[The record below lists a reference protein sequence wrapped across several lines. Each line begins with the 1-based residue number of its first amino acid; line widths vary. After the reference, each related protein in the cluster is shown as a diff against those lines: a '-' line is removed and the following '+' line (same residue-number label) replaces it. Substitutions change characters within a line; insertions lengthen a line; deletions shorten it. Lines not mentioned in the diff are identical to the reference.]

1 MAKFTQ
7 DESPIVKKAA
17 EEGITV
23 DEYIERQEEI
33 DHGHKKQRLQDK
45 LDEESLKEKISG
57 KTLLGEYDKKI
68 EDKAR
73 LNRPEEKDYSDA
85 KNVAPNVIGG
95 EGQYIAQD
103 LSFDGKEQFGV
114 LGQYG
119 TAANVKRVVMYDEV
133 VREVQLPGFGAP
145 MQEWRTMEIVGHI
158 EIDKLSLQHMAV
170 EDLVCLRDMCAN
182 VLDEK
187 IKTFGRVTF
196 NLSLIH
202 I

>member
-1 MAKFTQ
+1 MARFTQ
-7 DESPIVKKAA
+7 DESPIVKLAA
-17 EEGITV
+17 AEGITV
-23 DEYIERQEEI
+23 DEYIERQEVI
-33 DHGHKKQRLQDK
+33 DHGDKRNRLQDK
-45 LDEESLKEKISG
+45 LDEESLREKKSG

-68 EDKAR
+68 EKKAK
-73 LNRPEEKDYSDA
+73 LNRPEDKDFSDA
-85 KNVAPNVIGG
+85 KNIAPDNIGAD
-95 EGQYIAQD
+95 GQFIAQD

-196 NLSLIH
+196 NK
-202 I
+202 

>member
-1 MAKFTQ
+1 MARFTQ
-7 DESPIVKKAA
+7 DESPIVKLAA
-17 EEGITV
+17 AEGITV
-23 DEYIERQEEI
+23 EEYIERQEVI
-33 DHGHKKQRLQDK
+33 DHGHKRNRLQDK
-45 LDEESLKEKISG
+45 LDEESLREKKSG

-158 EIDKLSLQHMAV
+158 EVDKLSLQHMAV

-196 NLSLIH
+196 NK
-202 I
+202 

>member
-1 MAKFTQ
+1 MARFTQ
-7 DESPIVKKAA
+7 DESPIVKLAA
-17 EEGITV
+17 AEGITV
-23 DEYIERQEEI
+23 DEYIERQEVI
-33 DHGHKKQRLQDK
+33 DHGDKRNRLQDK
-45 LDEESLKEKISG
+45 LDEESLREKKSG

-68 EDKAR
+68 EKKAK
-73 LNRPEEKDYSDA
+73 LNRPEDKDFSDV
-85 KNVAPNVIGG
+85 KNIAPDDVGAT
-95 EGQYIAQD
+95 GQHIAQD

-145 MQEWRTMEIVGHI
+145 MQEWLTMEIICHI
-158 EIDKLSLQHMAV
+158 EVDKLSLQHMAV

-196 NLSLIH
+196 NK
-202 I
+202 

>member
-1 MAKFTQ
+1 MSRITQ
-7 DESPIVKKAA
+7 DESPIVKKAEA
-17 EEGITV
+17 EGITV
-23 DEYIERQEEI
+23 DEYIERQEER

-45 LDEESLKEKISG
+45 LDEESLKEKVSG

-68 EDKAR
+68 EEKAR

-85 KNVAPNVIGG
+85 KNIAPDDVGA
-95 EGQYIAQD
+95 EGQFIAQD

-119 TAANVKRVVMYDEV
+119 TAANVKRVVMYDDV
-133 VREVQLPGFGAP
+133 IREGQLPGMGAP
-145 MQEWRTMEIVGHI
+145 VNEWRTMEIIGHF
-158 EIDKLSLQHMAV
+158 EVDKLSLQHMAV

-187 IKTFGRVTF
+187 IKSFGRVSF
-196 NLSLIH
+196 NR
-202 I
+202 

>member
-1 MAKFTQ
+1 MARFTQ
-7 DESPIVKKAA
+7 DESPIVKLAA
-17 EEGITV
+17 AEGITV
-23 DEYIERQEEI
+23 DEYIERQEVI
-33 DHGHKKQRLQDK
+33 DHGDKRNRLQDK
-45 LDEESLKEKISG
+45 LDEESLREKKSG

-68 EDKAR
+68 EEKAK
-73 LNRPEEKDYSDA
+73 LNRPEDKDFSDV
-85 KNVAPNVIGG
+85 KNIAPDDVGAT
-95 EGQYIAQD
+95 GQHIAQD

-145 MQEWRTMEIVGHI
+145 MQELRTMEIIGHI
-158 EIDKLSLQHMAV
+158 EVDKLSLQHMAV

-187 IKTFGRVTF
+187 IKSYGRVTF
-196 NLSLIH
+196 NS
-202 I
+202 

>member
-1 MAKFTQ
+1 MARFTQ
-7 DESPIVKKAA
+7 DESPIVKLAA
-17 EEGITV
+17 AEGITV
-23 DEYIERQEEI
+23 DEYIERQEVI
-33 DHGHKKQRLQDK
+33 DHGDKRNRLQDK
-45 LDEESLKEKISG
+45 LDEESLRQKKSG

-68 EDKAR
+68 EEKAK
-73 LNRPEEKDYSDA
+73 LNRPEDKDFSDV
-85 KNVAPNVIGG
+85 KNIAPDDVGATG
-95 EGQYIAQD
+95 HHIAQD

-158 EIDKLSLQHMAV
+158 EVDKLSLQHMAV

-187 IKTFGRVTF
+187 IKSFGRKTF
-196 NLSLIH
+196 NR
-202 I
+202 

>member
-1 MAKFTQ
+1 MARFTQ
-7 DESPIVKKAA
+7 DESPIVKLAA
-17 EEGITV
+17 AEGITV
-23 DEYIERQEEI
+23 DEYIERQEVI
-33 DHGHKKQRLQDK
+33 DHGDKRNRLQDK
-45 LDEESLKEKISG
+45 LDEESLREKKSG

-68 EDKAR
+68 EEKAK
-73 LNRPEEKDYSDA
+73 LNRPEDKDFSDV
-85 KNVAPNVIGG
+85 KNIAPDDVGAT
-95 EGQYIAQD
+95 GQHIAQD

-158 EIDKLSLQHMAV
+158 EVDKLSLQHMAV

-182 VLDEK
+182 VLDDK
-187 IKTFGRVTF
+187 IKTFVRVTF
-196 NLSLIH
+196 NK
-202 I
+202 

>member
-1 MAKFTQ
+1 MARFTQ
-7 DESPIVKKAA
+7 DESPIVKLAA
-17 EEGITV
+17 AEGITV
-23 DEYIERQEEI
+23 DEYIERQEVI
-33 DHGHKKQRLQDK
+33 DHGDKRTRIQDK
-45 LDEESLKEKISG
+45 LDEESLREKKSG

-68 EDKAR
+68 EKKAK
-73 LNRPEEKDYSDA
+73 LNRPEDKDISDA
-85 KNVAPNVIGG
+85 KNIAPDNIGAD
-95 EGQYIAQD
+95 GQFIAQD

-187 IKTFGRVTF
+187 IKSFGRKTF
-196 NLSLIH
+196 NN
-202 I
+202 

>member
-7 DESPIVKKAA
+7 DESPIVKLAA
-17 EEGITV
+17 AEGITV
-23 DEYIERQEEI
+23 DEYIERQEI
-33 DHGHKKQRLQDK
+33 RDHGDKRNRLQDK
-45 LDEESLKEKISG
+45 LDEESLREKKSG

-68 EDKAR
+68 EKKAK
-73 LNRPEEKDYSDA
+73 LNRPEDKDFSDV
-85 KNVAPNVIGG
+85 KNIAPDDVGAT
-95 EGQYIAQD
+95 GQHIAQD

-187 IKTFGRVTF
+187 IKSFGRVTF
-196 NLSLIH
+196 NK
-202 I
+202 

>member
-1 MAKFTQ
+1 MARFTQ
-7 DESPIVKKAA
+7 DESPIVKLAA
-17 EEGITV
+17 AEGITV
-23 DEYIERQEEI
+23 DEYIERQEVI
-33 DHGHKKQRLQDK
+33 DHGDKRNRLQDK
-45 LDEESLKEKISG
+45 LDEESLREKKSG

-68 EDKAR
+68 EEKAK
-73 LNRPEEKDYSDA
+73 LNRPEDKDFSDV
-85 KNVAPNVIGG
+85 KNIAPDDVGAT
-95 EGQYIAQD
+95 GQHIAQD

-145 MQEWRTMEIVGHI
+145 MQEWRTMEIIGHI
-158 EIDKLSLQHMAV
+158 EVDKLSLQHMAV

-187 IKTFGRVTF
+187 IKSFGRKTF
-196 NLSLIH
+196 NN
-202 I
+202 

>member
-7 DESPIVKKAA
+7 DESPIVTKAA
-17 EEGITV
+17 AEGITV
-23 DEYIERQEEI
+23 DEYIERQEVK

-45 LDEESLKEKISG
+45 LDEESLKEKVSG
-57 KTLLGEYDKKI
+57 KTLLGDYDKKI
-68 EDKAR
+68 EEKAR

-85 KNVAPNVIGG
+85 KNVAPDDIGAT
-95 EGQYIAQD
+95 GQFIAQD

-133 VREVQLPGFGAP
+133 AREVQMPGFGAP
-145 MQEWRTMEIVGHI
+145 MQELRTMEIIGHI
-158 EIDKLSLQHMAV
+158 EVDKLSLQHMAV

-182 VLDEK
+182 VLDDK
-187 IKTFGRVTF
+187 IKNFGRVTF
-196 NLSLIH
+196 NR
-202 I
+202 

>member
-1 MAKFTQ
+1 MARFTQ
-7 DESPIVKKAA
+7 DESPIVKLAA
-17 EEGITV
+17 AEGITV
-23 DEYIERQEEI
+23 DEYIERQEVI
-33 DHGHKKQRLQDK
+33 DHGDKRNRLQDK
-45 LDEESLKEKISG
+45 LDEESLREKKSG

-68 EDKAR
+68 EEKAK
-73 LNRPEEKDYSDA
+73 LNRPEDKDFSDA
-85 KNVAPNVIGG
+85 KNIAPDNIGAD
-95 EGQYIAQD
+95 GQFIAQD

-145 MQEWRTMEIVGHI
+145 MQEWRTMEIIGHI
-158 EIDKLSLQHMAV
+158 EVDKLSLQHMAV

-196 NLSLIH
+196 NK
-202 I
+202 

>member
-133 VREVQLPGFGAP
+133 AREVQLPGFGAP
-145 MQEWRTMEIVGHI
+145 MQELRTMEIIGHI
-158 EIDKLSLQHMAV
+158 EVDKLSLQHMAV

-182 VLDEK
+182 VLDDK
-187 IKTFGRVTF
+187 IKSFGRKTF
-196 NLSLIH
+196 NN
-202 I
+202 

>member
-1 MAKFTQ
+1 MARFTQ
-7 DESPIVKKAA
+7 DESPIVKLAA
-17 EEGITV
+17 AEGITV
-23 DEYIERQEEI
+23 DEYIERQEVI
-33 DHGHKKQRLQDK
+33 DHGDKRNRLQDK
-45 LDEESLKEKISG
+45 LDEESLKEKKSG

-68 EDKAR
+68 EEKAK
-73 LNRPEEKDYSDA
+73 LNRPEDKDFSDV
-85 KNVAPNVIGG
+85 KNIAPDDVGAT
-95 EGQYIAQD
+95 GQHIAQD

-196 NLSLIH
+196 NK
-202 I
+202 

>member
-1 MAKFTQ
+1 MARFTQ

-23 DEYIERQEEI
+23 DEYIERQEVI

-68 EDKAR
+68 EEKAK
-73 LNRPEEKDYSDA
+73 LNRPENKDYSDA
-85 KNVAPNVIGG
+85 KNIAPNDVGST
-95 EGQYIAQD
+95 GQYIAQD

-133 VREVQLPGFGAP
+133 TREIQLPGFGAP
-145 MQEWRTMEIVGHI
+145 MQELRTMEIIGHI
-158 EIDKLSLQHMAV
+158 EVDKLSLQHMAV

-187 IKTFGRVTF
+187 IKSYGRVTF
-196 NLSLIH
+196 NR
-202 I
+202 

>member
-133 VREVQLPGFGAP
+133 AREVQLPGFGAP
-145 MQEWRTMEIVGHI
+145 MQELRTMEIIGHI
-158 EIDKLSLQHMAV
+158 EVDKLSLQHMAV

-196 NLSLIH
+196 NK
-202 I
+202 

>member
-1 MAKFTQ
+1 MARFIQ

-17 EEGITV
+17 AEGITV
-23 DEYIERQEEI
+23 DEYIERQEVI

-45 LDEESLKEKISG
+45 LDKESLKEKISG

-68 EDKAR
+68 EEKAK
-73 LNRPEEKDYSDA
+73 LNRPEDKDFSDA
-85 KNVAPNVIGG
+85 KNTAPNDIGAT
-95 EGQYIAQD
+95 GQFIAQD

-119 TAANVKRVVMYDEV
+119 TAANVKRVVMYDDV
-133 VREVQLPGFGAP
+133 IREGQLPGFGAP
-145 MQEWRTMEIVGHI
+145 MQELRTMEIIGHI
-158 EIDKLSLQHMAV
+158 EVDKLSLQHMAV

-187 IKTFGRVTF
+187 IKSFGRKTF
-196 NLSLIH
+196 NN
-202 I
+202 

>member
-1 MAKFTQ
+1 MSRITQ
-7 DESPIVKKAA
+7 DESPIVKKAEA
-17 EEGITV
+17 EGITV
-23 DEYIERQEEI
+23 DEYIERQEER

-45 LDEESLKEKISG
+45 LDEESLKEKVSG

-68 EDKAR
+68 EEKAK
-73 LNRPEEKDYSDA
+73 LNRPEDKDFSDV
-85 KNVAPNVIGG
+85 KNIAPNDVGA
-95 EGQYIAQD
+95 EGQFIAQD

-119 TAANVKRVVMYDEV
+119 TAANVKRVVMYDDV
-133 VREVQLPGFGAP
+133 IREGQMPGMGAP
-145 MQEWRTMEIVGHI
+145 MQEWRTMEIIGHI
-158 EIDKLSLQHMAV
+158 EVDKLSLQHMAV

-196 NLSLIH
+196 NN
-202 I
+202 

>member
-7 DESPIVKKAA
+7 DESPIVKLAA
-17 EEGITV
+17 AEGITV
-23 DEYIERQEEI
+23 DEYIERQEVI
-33 DHGHKKQRLQDK
+33 DHGDKRNRLQDK
-45 LDEESLKEKISG
+45 LDEESLKEKKSG
-57 KTLLGEYDKKI
+57 KSLLGEYDKKI
-68 EDKAR
+68 EEKAR

-85 KNVAPNVIGG
+85 KNVAPDDIGAT
-95 EGQYIAQD
+95 GQFIAQD

-187 IKTFGRVTF
+187 IKSYGRVTF
-196 NLSLIH
+196 NS
-202 I
+202 

>member
-17 EEGITV
+17 AEGITV

-133 VREVQLPGFGAP
+133 AREVQLPGFGAP
-145 MQEWRTMEIVGHI
+145 MQELRTMEIIGHI
-158 EIDKLSLQHMAV
+158 EVDKLSLQHMAV

-187 IKTFGRVTF
+187 IKSFGRKTF
-196 NLSLIH
+196 NN
-202 I
+202 

>member
-1 MAKFTQ
+1 MARFTQ
-7 DESPIVKKAA
+7 DESPIVKLAA
-17 EEGITV
+17 AEGITV
-23 DEYIERQEEI
+23 DEYIERQEVI
-33 DHGHKKQRLQDK
+33 DHGDKRTRIQDK
-45 LDEESLKEKISG
+45 LDEESLREKKSG

-68 EDKAR
+68 EKKAK
-73 LNRPEEKDYSDA
+73 LNRPEDKDFSDV
-85 KNVAPNVIGG
+85 KNIAPDDVGAT
-95 EGQYIAQD
+95 GQHIAQD

-158 EIDKLSLQHMAV
+158 EVDKLSLQHMAV

-196 NLSLIH
+196 NK
-202 I
+202 

>member
-1 MAKFTQ
+1 MARFIQ

-133 VREVQLPGFGAP
+133 AREVQLPGFGAP
-145 MQEWRTMEIVGHI
+145 MQELRTMEIIGHI
-158 EIDKLSLQHMAV
+158 EVDKLSLQHMAV

-187 IKTFGRVTF
+187 IKSFGRKTF
-196 NLSLIH
+196 NN
-202 I
+202 

>member
-1 MAKFTQ
+1 MARFTQ
-7 DESPIVKKAA
+7 DESPIVKLAA
-17 EEGITV
+17 AEGITV
-23 DEYIERQEEI
+23 DEYIERQEVI
-33 DHGHKKQRLQDK
+33 DHGDKRNRLQDK
-45 LDEESLKEKISG
+45 LDEESLREKKSG

-68 EDKAR
+68 EEKAK
-73 LNRPEEKDYSDA
+73 LNRPEDKDFSDV
-85 KNVAPNVIGG
+85 KNIAPDDVGAT
-95 EGQYIAQD
+95 GQHIAQD

-133 VREVQLPGFGAP
+133 IREVQMPGFGVP

-158 EIDKLSLQHMAV
+158 EVDKLSLQHMAV

-187 IKTFGRVTF
+187 IKSFGRKTF
-196 NLSLIH
+196 NN
-202 I
+202 

>member
-1 MAKFTQ
+1 MARFTQ
-7 DESPIVKKAA
+7 DESPIVKLAA
-17 EEGITV
+17 AEGITV
-23 DEYIERQEEI
+23 DEYIERQEVI
-33 DHGHKKQRLQDK
+33 DHGDKRNRLQDK
-45 LDEESLKEKISG
+45 LDEESLKEKKSG

-68 EDKAR
+68 EEKAK
-73 LNRPEEKDYSDA
+73 LNRPEDKDFSDV
-85 KNVAPNVIGG
+85 KNIAPDDVGAT
-95 EGQYIAQD
+95 GQHIAQD

-114 LGQYG
+114 LGNYG
-119 TAANVKRVVMYDEV
+119 TAANVKRVIMYDEV

-196 NLSLIH
+196 NK
-202 I
+202 

>member
-7 DESPIVKKAA
+7 DESPIVTKAA
-17 EEGITV
+17 AEGITV
-23 DEYIERQEEI
+23 DEYIERQEVK

-45 LDEESLKEKISG
+45 LDEESLKEKVSG
-57 KTLLGEYDKKI
+57 KTLLGDYDKKI
-68 EDKAR
+68 EEKAR

-85 KNVAPNVIGG
+85 KNVAPDDIGAT
-95 EGQYIAQD
+95 GQFIAQD

-114 LGQYG
+114 LGNYG
-119 TAANVKRVVMYDEV
+119 TAANVKRVVMYDDV
-133 VREVQLPGFGAP
+133 IRQGQMPGMGTP
-145 MQEWRTMEIVGHI
+145 INEWRTMEIIGHI
-158 EIDKLSLQHMAV
+158 EVDKLSLQHMAV

-196 NLSLIH
+196 NK
-202 I
+202 